1 MRVDEYLGTYGVFPI
16 GLDSLRLN
24 AAGHGFE
31 LTGIFMTT
39 EAGSPMARWGRAKF
53 VEIFGADLRSLAAF
67 RIVLAA
73 IVLADLAGRATDLT
87 VHYTDDGV
95 LPRSMVLRELN
106 EWQFSVNLMNGTT
119 FFQALLFGVTALAA
133 LALLLGFHTRL
144 MSVVVWVMMVSI
156 QWRNPLVLSD
166 ADTLL
171 RVLLFWAMFLPLGA
185 CWSVDRARHP
195 IPTRLSMRF
204 LSLATVALFLQ
215 IAFVYWFTVIL
226 KTGREWR
233 TDGTALYYALSAEHL
248 TTPIG
253 AYVRQFTT
261 PLKVLT
267 YVSFWLEAL
276 GPCLLFFPVRTA
288 LVRTGAILAIMSLHL
303 GILLTLDLGLFP
315 WLSAF
320 CMVSFLPSRFWDV
333 TVPRFRAVLPGL
345 ADLARFPQKAAAR
358 LAPAFSPL
366 RARSAAWGSVGIAS
380 PAGVAADASVEQ
392 LGGFELRPGTAP
404 TFPAPSEASTAPV
417 RVRSSLVT
425 NLLAVSCLVYVFLWN
440 LTTVSDFSMPDDI
453 RPVGNLLGLKQ
464 SWNMFAPRPTTVTGW
479 YVIPGTLSDGR
490 QVDLVRAVVHDD
502 PELVQDVSWE
512 RPDDLDAIF
521 EDKYWRKYLDAIR
534 DDSAQRRYFAQY
546 VCREW
551 NATHDGGSE
560 LVSLQFVYVKEKT
573 LPDQRR
579 GAPRR
584 DVLTEHTCT

>member
-1 MRVDEYLGTYGVFPI
+1 
-16 GLDSLRLN
+16 
-24 AAGHGFE
+24 
-31 LTGIFMTT
+31 MTA
-39 EAGSPMARWGRAKF
+39 EPGSPLVRWGRGKIA
-53 VEIFGADLRSLAAF
+53 EIFGADLRSLAAF

-73 IVLADLAGRATDLT
+73 IVLADLAGRASDLS

-95 LPRSMVLRELN
+95 LPRNMVLRELN
-106 EWQFSVNLMNGTT
+106 EWQFSINLMNGTT
-119 FFQALLFGVTALAA
+119 FFQALLFGITALSAI
-133 LALLLGFHTRL
+133 ALLVGFRTRL
-144 MSVVVWVMMVSI
+144 VAVVVWVMMVSI

-185 CWSVDRARHP
+185 HWSVDRARKP
-195 IPTRLSMRF
+195 IPARLSMRF

-248 TTPIG
+248 TTSLG

-267 YVSFWLEAL
+267 YASFWLEAL
-276 GPCLLFFPVRTA
+276 GPCLLFFPYRTAVVRTA
-288 LVRTGAILAIMSLHL
+288 AILAFMGLHF
-303 GILLTLDLGLFP
+303 GILLTLDLGLFH
-315 WLSAF
+315 WLSAL

-333 TVPRFRAVLPGL
+333 TVPRVRAAVSGH
-345 ADLARFPQKAAAR
+345 ADLMRLPQKAAAR
-358 LAPAFSPL
+358 LAPAFGAPF
-366 RARSAAWGSVGIAS
+366 RARSAAWGSVGIAV
-380 PAGVAADASVEQ
+380 PAGMAADASVEP
-392 LGGFELRPGTAP
+392 LGGFEVRPGTAP
-404 TFPAPSEASTAPV
+404 IVPAPSGAGNDPV
-417 RVRSSLVT
+417 PVPVRSSFLT
-425 NLLAVSCLVYVFLWN
+425 NLLAVSCLIYLFLWN
-440 LTTVSDFSMPDDI
+440 LTTVSDFSMPDRI
-453 RPVGNLLGLKQ
+453 RPLGNLLGLKQ

-490 QVDLVRAVVHDD
+490 QVDLVMAVVHDD
-502 PELVQDVSWE
+502 PDLVHELSWE
-512 RPDDLDAIF
+512 KPDDLDDIF

-551 NATHDGGSE
+551 NATHDGGSD
-560 LVSLQFVYVKEKT
+560 LVSLQIVYVKERT

-579 GAPRR
+579 AAPRR
-584 DVLTEHTCT
+584 DVLTKHACT